1 VKIAVIDGQGGGI
14 GKALVERIKKTIPQA
29 LIIALG
35 TNAVATGLM
44 LKAGAD
50 KGATGDNAIIWNSNR
65 VDIIIGAFGIIAG
78 GSMMGELSDQVAAAV
93 SHSDAR
99 KILIPLDKCGME
111 IAGVDRTASIQKLIE
126 LAVEMI

>member
-1 VKIAVIDGQGGGI
+1 MKIAVIDGQGGGI

-35 TNAVATGLM
+35 TNAVATGIM

>member
-1 VKIAVIDGQGGGI
+1 MKIAVIDGQGGGI

-29 LIIALG
+29 VIIALG
-35 TNAVATGLM
+35 TNAVATGIM

>member
-1 VKIAVIDGQGGGI
+1 
-14 GKALVERIKKTIPQA
+14 
-29 LIIALG
+29 
-35 TNAVATGLM
+35 
-44 LKAGAD
+44 
-50 KGATGDNAIIWNSNR
+50 
-65 VDIIIGAFGIIAG
+65 GAFGIIAG

>member
-35 TNAVATGLM
+35 TNAVATGIM

>member
-1 VKIAVIDGQGGGI
+1 MKIAVIDGQGGGI

-35 TNAVATGLM
+35 TNAVATGIM

-111 IAGVDRTASIQKLIE
+111 
-126 LAVEMI
+126 

>member
-1 VKIAVIDGQGGGI
+1 MKIAVIDGQGGGI
-14 GKALVERIKKTIPQA
+14 GKALVERIKKIIPQA
-29 LIIALG
+29 VIIALG
-35 TNAVATGLM
+35 TNAVATGIM

>member
-1 VKIAVIDGQGGGI
+1 MKIAVIDGQGGGI